1 VSLFLAALL
10 VTAVLLI
17 GVWAGICISE
27 NSELE
32 DRELENLLFSLD
44 FTESLDRET
53 RRWG

>member
-1 VSLFLAALL
+1 MSLFLAALL

-27 NSELE
+27 NSELK
-32 DRELENLLFSLD
+32 DRELENLLLSLD